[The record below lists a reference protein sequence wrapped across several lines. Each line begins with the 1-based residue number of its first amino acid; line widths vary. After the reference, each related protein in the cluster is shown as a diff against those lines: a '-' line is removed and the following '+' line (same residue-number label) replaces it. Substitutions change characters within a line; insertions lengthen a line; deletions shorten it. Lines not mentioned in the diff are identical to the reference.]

1 MTMHRIDLRT
11 VDLNLLVVFD
21 TVMAERSVTNA
32 AERLRL
38 TQPAVSHA
46 LSRLRA
52 LFKDPLF
59 VRTPS
64 GLEPTPAAAWL
75 GGRIGA
81 VLNDIDVILTGN
93 EEFQPAQSTRQFTI
107 GMSDYAAFVHLPEL
121 TRRLQA
127 GAPTVHL
134 VVRNTSRAQGI
145 GMLDEGEVELIVG
158 NFPKPPNRIEREL
171 LFKEGFVCAC
181 RNGHPALGRRLD
193 FSAYLAQSHL
203 NVSLRGD
210 QTGYVDE
217 VLARKGQRRRVVLT
231 AGHFLTAPWIV
242 ASTDLVA
249 PEPARLLR
257 PFA

>member
-1 MTMHRIDLRT
+1 
-11 VDLNLLVVFD
+11 
-21 TVMAERSVTNA
+21 
-32 AERLRL
+32 
-38 TQPAVSHA
+38 
-46 LSRLRA
+46 
-52 LFKDPLF
+52 
-59 VRTPS
+59 
-64 GLEPTPAAAWL
+64 
-75 GGRIGA
+75 
-81 VLNDIDVILTGN
+81 
-93 EEFQPAQSTRQFTI
+93 
-107 GMSDYAAFVHLPEL
+107 MSDYAAFVFLSEL

-171 LFKEGFVCAC
+171 LFKEGFVCAS
-181 RNGHPALGRRLD
+181 RNGHPAFGRRLD
-193 FSAYLAQSHL
+193 LSAYLAQSHL

-231 AGHFLTAPWIV
+231 AGHFLMAPWIV

-249 PEPARLLR
+249 TEPARVLR
-257 PFA
+257 PLAKQLGLLVQPPPFDLPKFEVAQMWPRRFTSDPGHTWLRSQIQTVADANLSHHPT